1 MKEIVIAKINIIKY
15 TYKNTLVNKKGKNNL
30 KINNKNILTTRAK
43 KKKKKLNLIIK
54 NKFPLNK

>member
-30 KINNKNILTTRAK
+30 KINK
-43 KKKKKLNLIIK
+43 
-54 NKFPLNK
+54 